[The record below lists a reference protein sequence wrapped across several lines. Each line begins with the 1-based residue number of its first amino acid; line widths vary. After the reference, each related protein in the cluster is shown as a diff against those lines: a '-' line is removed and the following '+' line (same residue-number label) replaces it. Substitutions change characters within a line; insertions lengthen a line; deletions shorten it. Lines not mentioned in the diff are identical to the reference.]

1 MPVFHYQATDK
12 QGVSSNGTIRSE
24 TPRAARD
31 LLRGQGLQVSSLSEA
46 GSQTNSRWLTPSKA
60 TIAQSLSDLAVLLG
74 VGVPLDES
82 LHTLAQQSR
91 GTLKSIWQR
100 VLDDVASGRS
110 LADAMR
116 DQESVFDPLT
126 IAMVQVGEN
135 AGNLDEILSQL
146 GRFQQ
151 RSASQKGKVIN
162 AILYP
167 GIILLVAGAVTLFLM
182 TNVLPSLLEN
192 LMDLGKQLPWPTRV
206 LQAVSSFLTG
216 YWPWLVGAIGTLTA
230 GFLIVRSS
238 EAGRRA
244 LHHLWLRLP
253 VIGPLI
259 VKQEISRV
267 SLVLS
272 VLLRSGMEFVRAMEL
287 SEASTSN
294 VVVRQALTDCRMA
307 TQRGRDISEALQG
320 QQWMPPVVVQVF
332 AMGQASGRLEELL
345 DKLANDYDQQVE
357 TMVTR
362 LSGLIEPI
370 LIVVLSIVIGFV
382 VFATFLPI
390 LEAGNVL

>member
-1 MPVFHYQATDK
+1 
-12 QGVSSNGTIRSE
+12 
-24 TPRAARD
+24 
-31 LLRGQGLQVSSLSEA
+31 
-46 GSQTNSRWLTPSKA
+46 
-60 TIAQSLSDLAVLLG
+60 
-74 VGVPLDES
+74 
-82 LHTLAQQSR
+82 
-91 GTLKSIWQR
+91 
-100 VLDDVASGRS
+100 
-110 LADAMR
+110 
-116 DQESVFDPLT
+116 
-126 IAMVQVGEN
+126 
-135 AGNLDEILSQL
+135 
-146 GRFQQ
+146 
-151 RSASQKGKVIN
+151 
-162 AILYP
+162 
-167 GIILLVAGAVTLFLM
+167 M